1 MDTAKLVNLKF
12 KYTNMKK
19 LFLVLILAMNWLVSN
34 GQTGPVFPYD
44 NPSKQKLYNLATSD
58 TPKGNA
64 FIDYM
69 VNVINIGLRDTTFRV
84 SQLDVDD
91 IFANLFLEEFYLNE
105 GEYSNSGYNPSREK
119 MIPGIGHAWN
129 GFGWVYRK
137 GNFSL
142 RLIKGDCANILRT
155 RVLRKNVSPP
165 NSPPPSQTP
174 PLPFGPGLGTPTL
187 PQATGQRVN
196 QSVQDLGVSSK
207 TKEKEE
213 KKEIKIGKVVLI
225 GGGSGLLATAIV
237 FLVKALLNNHQHH
250 DSGEPGGAPVTRPVV
265 VPPVII
271 PPVVP
276 GGPGGAPTTP

>member
-1 MDTAKLVNLKF
+1 
-12 KYTNMKK
+12 MKK
-19 LFLVLILAMNWLVSN
+19 LFLILILAMNWLVSN

-84 SQLDVDD
+84 SQFDVDD

-105 GEYSNSGYNPSREK
+105 GEYSNSGYNPSKEK
-119 MIPGIGHAWN
+119 MIPGVGHAWN

-137 GNFSL
+137 GTFSL

-165 NSPPPSQTP
+165 NSSPPSQTP

-187 PQATGQRVN
+187 PQATGQKVN
-196 QSVQDLGVSSK
+196 QSVQELGNSSK
-207 TKEKEE
+207 TKEE
-213 KKEIKIGKVVLI
+213 KKERRVIKIRVGDVVI
-225 GGGSGLLATAIV
+225 TIAIV
-237 FLVKALLNNHQHH
+237 AIVVEAVRLLLHHH
-250 DSGEPGGAPVTRPVV
+250 DSGEPGGAPPTPPV
-265 VPPVII
+265 VPPVVPPIV
-271 PPVVP
+271 PPVIP